1 MSKFIKA
8 VDIKVGK
15 CEGTFKKGQTGKD
28 EFNNLYVFQG
38 IGKDGSNVWLN
49 TMSFNSIT
57 GKYKERFCR
66 KTGKAK
72 QGLVNDMRRAR
83 SALRKVQKLESSF
96 NNKILKDVRPSFY
109 EVNQKSKQ
117 FLDPSKLA

>member
-1 MSKFIKA
+1 MKFIKCI
-8 VDIKVGK
+8 DLNS
-15 CEGTFKKGQTGKD
+15 EGQARKYQKGQTAKD
-28 EFNNLYVFQG
+28 RFNNLHVLQG
-38 IGKDGSNVWLN
+38 VGKDGSNVWLH

-83 SALRKVQKLESSF
+83 SALRKIQKLESSF

>member
-1 MSKFIKA
+1 MKFIKA
-8 VDIKVGK
+8 VNIKVGK
-15 CEGTFKKGQTGKD
+15 CEGTFQKGQTGKD

-38 IGKDGSNVWLN
+38 IGKDGSNVWLH
-49 TMSFNSIT
+49 TMTFNSIT

-72 QGLVNDMRRAR
+72 QGLVNDIRRAR
-83 SALRKVQKLESSF
+83 SALRKIQKLESSF

>member
-1 MSKFIKA
+1 MKFIKA
-8 VDIKVGK
+8 VAINVGK
-15 CEGTFKKGQTGKD
+15 CEGTFQKGQTGKD
-28 EFNNLYVFQG
+28 EFGNLYVFQG
-38 IGKDGSNVWLN
+38 IGKDGSNVWLH
-49 TMSFNSIT
+49 TMTFNSIT

-83 SALRKVQKLESSF
+83 SALRKIQKLESSF

>member
-1 MSKFIKA
+1 MKYIKS
-8 VDIKVGK
+8 VDIKMGK
-15 CEGTFKKGQTGKD
+15 CEGTFQKGQTGKD

-83 SALRKVQKLESSF
+83 AALRKVQKLESSF

>member
-1 MSKFIKA
+1 MKFQKTVTIKYGTA
-8 VDIKVGK
+8 K
-15 CEGTFKKGQTGKD
+15 GTFQKGQTGKD
-28 EFNNLYVFQG
+28 EFGNLYVFQG
-38 IGKDGSNVWLN
+38 VGKAGSNVWLH
-49 TMSFNSIT
+49 TMTFNSIT

-83 SALRKVQKLESSF
+83 SALRKIQKLESSF